1 MITVFFRFQSMRLN
15 RSLSGFLLCVLLF
28 AGIETKG
35 QSRELGIMAGVMGYR
50 GDLDATMYDT
60 RYLHPALGVV
70 YRRSYSN
77 HWVFK
82 AAGSY
87 GRIEGNDANAE
98 DFWSRNR
105 NLSFRSAI
113 VELSGQIEFNF
124 FPYQT
129 ASPYTRFSPYLLC
142 GLTGFYFNPKAEIN
156 NEWVALQPLGTE
168 GQGTEF
174 YSDRK
179 PYRRTSMAFTFGGG
193 FKFKIMRRFGV
204 AIETGV
210 RRTYTD
216 YLDDVS
222 GTYADP
228 LVVRR
233 EYGKTAGL
241 LSDRSIERPATGNEG
256 RQRGDRTQRDY
267 YVFTGVQFTY
277 TLSKKYIDSCRPF
290 KIKLW

>member
-1 MITVFFRFQSMRLN
+1 MIALNPRFQTMQQRG
-15 RSLSGFLLCVLLF
+15 RIIVLLTFSLLGDFFNTF
-28 AGIETKG
+28 A
-35 QSRELGIMAGVMGYR
+35 QSREMGLMLGTMGYR

-60 RYLHPALGVV
+60 RYLNPAVGIV

-77 HWVFK
+77 HWGFK
-82 AAGSY
+82 ATAGY
-87 GRIEGNDANAE
+87 GRIEGSDANAE

-105 NLSFRSAI
+105 NLSFRSSI
-113 VELSGQIEFNF
+113 IELGGHVEFNF

-129 ASPYTRFSPYLLC
+129 ANPFSAFTPYLLC
-142 GLTGFYFNPKAEIN
+142 GFTGFHFNPKAEIN

-168 GQGTEF
+168 GQGTET
-174 YSDRK
+174 YPDLK
-179 PYRRTSMAFTFGGG
+179 PYKRTTMAFTFGGG
-193 FKFKIMRRFGV
+193 FKFKIMKRFGM

-210 RRTYTD
+210 RQTYTD

-222 GTYADP
+222 GAYADP
-228 LVVRR
+228 LAVRR
-233 EYGKTAGL
+233 EYGKIAGQ
-241 LSDRSIERPATGNEG
+241 LSDRSLERPADGNTG
-256 RQRGDRTQRDY
+256 RQRGDKNRRDY